1 MWLCFGPQTFFP
13 IILKEKNVYIY
24 ILMIFLTKKEPGYLF
39 KIHLILIGHP
49 ISDRFFETFLFI
61 SYLGYLQTEEEG
73 NMALVDADS
82 YYEYQ

>member
-1 MWLCFGPQTFFP
+1 MEPQ
-13 IILKEKNVYIY
+13 
-24 ILMIFLTKKEPGYLF
+24 YLF